1 MGGGWRRRAVPR
13 IRRLQAPAASPDA
26 DDISLAMLRRPLV
39 AVLPFGCVG
48 DDDTLRLLGS
58 ELAEMVRDRLA
69 AVPQLRAIL
78 ISSEFLERAPE
89 HALDLICR
97 QLHVGRLV
105 TGRCHRNA
113 FGMSLYVEVSDTH
126 EGKVLW
132 ARFLRGDARALLA
145 PDSAA
150 MQNLHGALAN
160 ALRPR
165 HAAPAAL

>member
-1 MGGGWRRRAVPR
+1 MWGGHLRGSLPK
-13 IRRLQAPAASPDA
+13 IRRLQLPAPPDPDA
-26 DDISLAMLRRPLV
+26 ISLAMLRRPLV
-39 AVLPFGCVG
+39 AVLPFGCVDG
-48 DDDTLRLLGS
+48 NPTLRLLGS
-58 ELAEMVRDRLA
+58 ELAELVRERLVT
-69 AVPQLRAIL
+69 VPELQAIL

-113 FGMSLYVEVSDTH
+113 FGTSLYVEVSETR

-132 ARFLRGDARALLA
+132 ARFLRGDARELLA

-150 MQNLHGALAN
+150 MEHLHGALAH

-165 HAAPAAL
+165 QAAPAPV